1 MTYCHHILTYCH
13 YLILKGINVL
23 FIIKNVM
30 IEPTGSFA
38 EFEKGKPQNL
48 PKKESL
54 SSKSGTPVLD
64 NFSRD
69 LIKYA
74 EEGKLDPVV
83 GREKEINRIAQI
95 LSRRKKNNPVLIG
108 EPGCGKT
115 ALVEGL
121 AMKINEGKCPRNLLD
136 KRIVGLDL
144 TSIVAGTKY
153 RGQFEERMKAII
165 DELVEHEEIIIFID
179 EIHTVVGTGNA
190 SGSLDAANI
199 FKPALAR
206 GEVQC
211 IGATTINEYREN
223 IEKDGAL
230 ERRFQKIIVEPTTVE
245 ETLQILKNL
254 KERYEEHH
262 KVNYSDES
270 LEACVLLSERY
281 LTHREFPDKAI
292 DIMDE
297 VGAKVQV
304 ELEYPKEI
312 EDLRRILSDLKEEKV
327 EVVKSQKYEKAAEL
341 RDKERTVLGTLEEK
355 KLAWE
360 MELEDSRKPVT
371 EDDIYDVVSQI
382 TKIPISRLDTNETK
396 TLLSL
401 ESSLQ
406 KIVIGQNEAVKKVA
420 RAIRRNRVGIR
431 DNKKPIGSFMFLGST
446 GVGKTHLAKAI
457 AREVFGNEDSLIRLD
472 MSEYKEKFN
481 STRLIG
487 SPPGYVG
494 YNEGGQLTEAVRK
507 KPYSVI
513 LLDEIEKAHSDI
525 YDLLLQIFDEGHITD
540 SLGRVINFKN
550 TLIIMT
556 SNVGAKQMGEFS
568 NPLGFT
574 TKDSESRTEEAVSQ
588 ILKKA
593 LKNTFKPEFLNRV
606 EHNIIFKSLEKKSI
620 SKIVRLELNHL
631 QERLKEKKY
640 HMTFDKK
647 VTDFIV
653 KEGYDDKFGA
663 RPIKRAIQNKL
674 EDFISEEILKGNV
687 VEHNTYTMRINKD
700 NEITINEESDNE

>member
-1 MTYCHHILTYCH
+1 MRLE
-13 YLILKGINVL
+13 GN
-23 FIIKNVM
+23 FADFESEEFKNK
-30 IEPTGSFA
+30 SRK
-38 EFEKGKPQNL
+38 EKTNF
-48 PKKESL
+48 
-54 SSKSGTPVLD
+54 KSRTPVLD

-83 GREKEINRIAQI
+83 GREAEINRIAQI

-121 AMKINEGKCPRNLLD
+121 AIKISEGRCPRNLLD
-136 KRIVGLDL
+136 KKIIGLDL

-165 DELVEHEEIIIFID
+165 DELKDNEDIIIFID

-211 IGATTINEYREN
+211 IGATTIDEYREN

-230 ERRFQKIIVEPTTVE
+230 ERRFQKVMVEPTSAE

-254 KERYEEHH
+254 KDKYEDHH
-262 KVNYSDES
+262 KVKFVGNS
-270 LEACVLLSERY
+270 LKTCVNLAERY
-281 LTHREFPDKAI
+281 ITHREFPDKAI

-304 ELEYPKEI
+304 DVAFPKDI
-312 EDLRRILSDLKEEKV
+312 EDLRNKLANLKLEKV

-341 RDKERTVLGTLEEK
+341 RDEERNVVDLLETK
-355 KLAWE
+355 KLEWEIE
-360 MELEDSRKPVT
+360 MEESRIDIT
-371 EDDIYDVVSQI
+371 EDDIYEVVSQI
-382 TKIPISRLDTNETK
+382 TKIPITKLDSNETK
-396 TLLSL
+396 NLLNLENSL
-401 ESSLQ
+401 KKL
-406 KIVIGQNEAVKKVA
+406 VIGQDEAIQKISK
-420 RAIRRNRVGIR
+420 AIRRNRVGIR
-431 DNKKPIGSFMFLGST
+431 EVKKPIGSFMFLGST

-457 AREVFGNEDSLIRLD
+457 AKEVFGNEEALIRLD

-513 LLDEIEKAHSDI
+513 LLDEIEKAHTDI
-525 YDLLLQIFDEGHITD
+525 YDLLLQIFDDGHITD
-540 SLGRVINFKN
+540 GLGRKINFKN
-550 TLIIMT
+550 TLLIMT
-556 SNVGAKQMGEFS
+556 SNVGAKQVSEF
-568 NPLGFT
+568 NKPLGFS
-574 TKDSESRTEEAVSQ
+574 TKDTESKMEEKKEA
-588 ILKKA
+588 ILKKS
-593 LKNTFKPEFLNRV
+593 LKNTFRPEFLNRIDQTV
-606 EHNIIFKSLEKKSI
+606 VFKPLQKKTI
-620 SKIVRLELNHL
+620 SKIVKLELNSL
-631 QERLKEKKY
+631 KDRLDEKNY
-640 HMTFDKK
+640 NIIFDNS
-647 VTDFIV
+647 VTKFIV
-653 KEGYDDKFGA
+653 EEGYDEKFGA
-663 RPIKRAIQNKL
+663 RPIKRAIQNKI
-674 EDFISEEILKGNV
+674 EDFISENILKGTILEDVHYSISVNKENV
-687 VEHNTYTMRINKD
+687 VEIKTV
-700 NEITINEESDNE
+700 

>member
-1 MTYCHHILTYCH
+1 M
-13 YLILKGINVL
+13 
-23 FIIKNVM
+23 
-30 IEPTGSFA
+30 
-38 EFEKGKPQNL
+38 
-48 PKKESL
+48 
-54 SSKSGTPVLD
+54 
-64 NFSRD
+64 
-69 LIKYA
+69 
-74 EEGKLDPVV
+74 
-83 GREKEINRIAQI
+83 
-95 LSRRKKNNPVLIG
+95 
-108 EPGCGKT
+108 
-115 ALVEGL
+115 
-121 AMKINEGKCPRNLLD
+121 
-136 KRIVGLDL
+136 
-144 TSIVAGTKY
+144 
-153 RGQFEERMKAII
+153 
-165 DELVEHEEIIIFID
+165 
-179 EIHTVVGTGNA
+179 
-190 SGSLDAANI
+190 
-199 FKPALAR
+199 
-206 GEVQC
+206 
-211 IGATTINEYREN
+211 
-223 IEKDGAL
+223 
-230 ERRFQKIIVEPTTVE
+230 
-245 ETLQILKNL
+245 
-254 KERYEEHH
+254 
-262 KVNYSDES
+262 
-270 LEACVLLSERY
+270 LLSERY

-640 HMTFDKK
+640 HITFDKK

-687 VEHNTYTMRINKD
+687 VEHSTYTMRINKD